1 MTSTDDSKLRFAIIA
16 VVHALIAFAVG
27 RSFEASDRNV
37 ILGITVTSI
46 WLLIWIAMS
55 DYRPAVLA
63 RLRLPKLSLLR
74 VFVITAV
81 TGLGLGL
88 GAPAIDMS
96 SDLEDRAT
104 PQANQLE
111 TMHQDR

>member
-1 MTSTDDSKLRFAIIA
+1 MTSTNDSTLRFGIIA
-16 VVHALIAFAVG
+16 VVHGLIAFAVG

-37 ILGITVTSI
+37 ILLITVTSI

-55 DYRPAVLA
+55 DYRPTALA

-81 TGLGLGL
+81 AGLGLGL
-88 GAPAIDMS
+88 GTPAIDIS

-104 PQANQLE
+104 PQTNQLE
-111 TMHQDR
+111 RVHQD